1 MGIDSRAFRDALGL
15 FPTGVCVVTAID
27 ADHRAVG
34 MTVNSFSALSLDPPL
49 VLWCMQKNSERF
61 DTYYKAQGFGIS
73 ILAEDQQDLS
83 GRYAQKEQYEL
94 SSGSYRIG
102 RSGQAVLRQ
111 CIGSFECSL
120 QQTVDGGDHIILI
133 GKVLEMERRDSARPL
148 LFYGG
153 EYRQLR

>member
-15 FPTGVCVVTAID
+15 FPTGVCVVTTID
-27 ADHRAVG
+27 ADHKAVG

-49 VLWCMQKNSERF
+49 VLWCIQKESERF
-61 DTYYKAQGFGIS
+61 DTYCNAQGFGVS

-83 GRYAQKEQYEL
+83 DRYAQKEQYEM

-102 RSGQAVLRQ
+102 RSGQAVLHQ
-111 CIGSFECSL
+111 CLGSFECSL
-120 QQTVDGGDHIILI
+120 QQTIDGGDHIILL
-133 GKVLEMERRDSARPL
+133 GEVLDMERRDDARPL